1 VADFKYR
8 PPGLD
13 DAPEI
18 HTLLLTLAPEIPLL
32 VERLEDEERL
42 YALVRNCARAGESW
56 VACDEAGRLA
66 GFVLIE
72 PAQLRRHYAEGEALE
87 LRYAG
92 VAPDCRHQGV
102 FAQLIGKV
110 LERMLPVTTS
120 VNPQNRYGIASRL
133 EKLGFRQTGAA
144 GGEQRLRWDPGAGR
158 NPTCDPGPHRP

>member
-1 VADFKYR
+1 MAEVTYR
-8 PPGLD
+8 QAGLE
-13 DAPEI
+13 DAAEI
-18 HTLLLTLAPEIPLL
+18 HTLLLALGPEIPLL

-42 YALVRNCARAGESW
+42 YALVRNCARSGESW
-56 VACDEAGRLA
+56 VACNEAGRIV
-66 GFVLIE
+66 GFVLVE

-92 VAPDCRHQGV
+92 VAPDCRKRGV

-120 VNPQNRYGIASRL
+120 VNAQNRSGMVQRL

-144 GGEQRLRWDPGAGR
+144 GGEHRLRWDPGSR
-158 NPTCDPGPHRP
+158 

>member
-42 YALVRNCARAGESW
+42 YALVRNCARSGESW
-56 VACDEAGRLA
+56 IACDNAGRIV
-66 GFVLIE
+66 GFVLVE

-92 VAPDCRHQGV
+92 VAPDCRQQGV

-110 LERMLPVTTS
+110 LKRMLPVTTS
-120 VNPQNRYGIASRL
+120 VNPQNRSGIASRL
-133 EKLGFRQTGAA
+133 EKLGFGQTGTA
-144 GGEQRLRWDPGAGR
+144 GGEQRLRWDPGSR
-158 NPTCDPGPHRP
+158 